1 MFEITPDAQEYI
13 AKKGPEVTVWM
24 ETHHASG
31 G

>member
-1 MFEITPDAQEYI
+1 MFTITEDAYDYI
-13 AKKGPEVTVWM
+13 LQKGTHVTIRM